1 MDQLNFTSWHQFDAT
16 KAGITIPTTL
26 IYDNRTVQIPAKADT
41 GAEVCLFERKYGEML
56 GIDLENGE
64 EKYLFPIGT
73 RILAF
78 GHVVTLVMLDIV
90 LESKVYFP
98 LQENLNRNLLGRQ
111 GWLEFLNFG
120 LSIQTQSVYLGR
132 A

>member
-1 MDQLNFTSWHQFDAT
+1 MEQLDFTSRDQFDAT

-26 IYDNRTVQIPAKADT
+26 IYDNHTVQVPAKADT
-41 GAEVCLFERKYGEML
+41 GAEVCLFERRYGEML
-56 GIDLENGE
+56 GIDLESGE
-64 EKYLFPIGT
+64 EKYLFPIGN
-73 RILAF
+73 RILTF
-78 GHVVTLVMLDIV
+78 GHVITLVTLDIAI
-90 LESKVYFP
+90 ESKVYFP

-120 LSIQTQSVYLGR
+120 LSVQKQTVYLGR